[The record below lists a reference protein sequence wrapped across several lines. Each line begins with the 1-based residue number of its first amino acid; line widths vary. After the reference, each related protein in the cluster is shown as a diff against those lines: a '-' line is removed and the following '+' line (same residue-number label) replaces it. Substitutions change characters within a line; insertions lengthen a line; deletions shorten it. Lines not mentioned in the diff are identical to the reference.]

1 MTKIVRKFEVGVS
14 PDRVYAAVSAPE
26 KWPQWAGF
34 VRQATTQGTKTH
46 WIYDMG
52 GMKVESD
59 SEVKE
64 DNPNDVYWFE
74 QTKGFMKSGGTKFQ
88 IASTN
93 DGSSVTWTTEYQLPY
108 SYLGK
113 LIDKLRAQKQFE
125 KAIDESI
132 PNLKKLLGEVK

>member
-1 MTKIVRKFEVGVS
+1 MTKIVRRFEVGVS
-14 PDRVYAAVSAPE
+14 PDRVYAAVSVPE

-64 DNPNDVYWFE
+64 ENPNEAYSFE
-74 QTKGFMKSGGTKFQ
+74 QTKGFMKSGGTTFQ
-88 IASTN
+88 IANTK
-93 DGSSVTWTTEYQLPY
+93 DGCSVTWTTEYQLPY

-113 LIDKLRAQKQFE
+113 LVNKLKAQKQFE
-125 KAIDESI
+125 KVIDESI
-132 PNLKKLLGEVK
+132 PNLKKLLER